1 MIRYLKGTV
10 LRKEEDRFLLLV
22 GGVGF
27 LLQAPQPFL
36 QGLQEGQ
43 EAEAYTHL
51 QVREDGLYLFAF
63 PDEESLALFELL
75 LSVSGVGPKA
85 ALALLSA
92 LTPKLLARA
101 LAEGDLRLLTSA
113 SGVGRKLAER
123 LALELKGKVPPHLLT
138 GEKVESQAAEEA
150 VLALAALG
158 FKEGQARAVVLDLL
172 AKNPGSKAQEL
183 IKEAL
188 KRLR

>member
-10 LRKEEDRFLLLV
+10 LRKEEDRFLLGV

-27 LLQAPQPFL
+27 LLQAPLTFL
-36 QGLQEGQ
+36 QTLQEGQ

-51 QVREDGLYLFAF
+51 QLREDGLFLYGF

-75 LSVSGVGPKA
+75 LSVSGVGPKV

-92 LTPKLLARA
+92 LGPKLLARA

-123 LALELKGKVPPHLLT
+123 IALELKGKVPAQLV
-138 GEKVESQAAEEA
+138 GEAAAGEAAEEA

-158 FKEGQARAVVLDLL
+158 FREGQARAVVLDLL
-172 AKNPGSKAQEL
+172 AKNPKAKAQEL

>member
-1 MIRYLKGTV
+1 MLRYLRGTV
-10 LRKEEDRFLLLV
+10 LKKGEGWFLLLV

-27 LLQAPQPFL
+27 QVQAPIPFL
-36 QGLQEGQ
+36 QGLEEGQ
-43 EAEAYTHL
+43 EVAVHTHL
-51 QVREDGLYLFAF
+51 QLKEEGLSLYGFPEED
-63 PDEESLALFELL
+63 SLALFELL
-75 LSVSGVGPKA
+75 LSVSGVGPKV

-92 LTPKLLARA
+92 LTPRLLARA

-123 LALELKGKVPPHLLT
+123 IALELKGKVPPHLLT
-138 GEKVESQAAEEA
+138 GEKAESQAAEEA
-150 VLALAALG
+150 VLALSALG

-172 AKNPGSKAQEL
+172 AKRPGAKAQEL

>member
-10 LRKEEDRFLLLV
+10 LKREEGGFLLLV
-22 GGVGF
+22 NGVGF
-27 LLQAPQPFL
+27 LVQAPQTVL
-36 QGLQEGQ
+36 QSLKEGQ
-43 EAEAYTHL
+43 EVTVHTHL
-51 QVREDGLYLFAF
+51 QLRENGLFLYGF
-63 PDEESLALFELL
+63 PDEASLALFELL

-92 LTPKLLARA
+92 LGPKLLAQA

-113 SGVGRKLAER
+113 SGVGKKLAER
-123 LALELKGKVPPHLLT
+123 IALELKGKVPAGLLT
-138 GEKVESQAAEEA
+138 GEKVASQAAEEA
-150 VLALAALG
+150 ILALAALG
-158 FKEGQARAVVLDLL
+158 FKEGQARSVVLDLL
-172 AKNPGSKAQEL
+172 AQKPQAKAQEL

>member
-1 MIRYLKGTV
+1 MIRYLRGTV
-10 LRKEEDRFLLLV
+10 LKREEGGFLLLV
-22 GGVGF
+22 NGIGF
-27 LLQAPQPFL
+27 LVQAPQTLL
-36 QGLQEGQ
+36 QSLQEGQ
-43 EAEAYTHL
+43 EVAVHTHL
-51 QVREDGLYLFAF
+51 QLREEGLFLYGF
-63 PDEESLALFELL
+63 PDEESLLLFELL
-75 LSVSGVGPKA
+75 LSVSGVGPKV
-85 ALALLSA
+85 ALSLLSA

-123 LALELKGKVPPHLLT
+123 LALELKGKLPPHLLT
-138 GEKVESQAAEEA
+138 GEKVASEAAEEA

-158 FKEGQARAVVLDLL
+158 FKEGQARGVVLDLL
-172 AKNPGSKAQEL
+172 ARNPKAKAQEL

>member
-10 LRKEEDRFLLLV
+10 LRREEDRFLLLV

-36 QGLQEGQ
+36 KNLQEGR
-43 EAEAYTHL
+43 ETEVFTHL
-51 QVREDGLYLFAF
+51 QVKEDGLSLFAF

-85 ALALLSA
+85 ALSLLSA

-123 LALELKGKVPPHLLT
+123 LALELKGKVPAHLLT

-150 VLALAALG
+150 ILALAALG

>member
-1 MIRYLKGTV
+1 MIRYLKGLV
-10 LRKEEDRFLLLV
+10 LKKEEGGFLLLV

-27 LLQAPQPFL
+27 FLQAPGPFL
-36 QGLQEGQ
+36 ASLKEGQ
-43 EAEAYTHL
+43 EVAVHTHL
-51 QVREDGLYLFAF
+51 QLKEEGLALYAF

-75 LSVSGVGPKA
+75 LSVSGVGPKV
-85 ALALLSA
+85 ALSLLSA

-123 LALELKGKVPPHLLT
+123 LALELKGKLPPHLLT
-138 GEKVESQAAEEA
+138 GEKVASEAAEEA

-158 FKEGQARAVVLDLL
+158 FKEGQARGVVLDLL
-172 AKNPGSKAQEL
+172 ARNPKAKAQEL

>member
-1 MIRYLKGTV
+1 MIRYLKGQV
-10 LRKEEDRFLLLV
+10 LKKGEGGFLLLV

-27 LLQAPQPFL
+27 FLQAPSPFL
-36 QGLQEGQ
+36 QALKEGEEVAVHTHLRLQE
-43 EAEAYTHL
+43 E
-51 QVREDGLYLFAF
+51 GLALYGF
-63 PDEESLALFELL
+63 PEEESLALFDLL
-75 LSVSGVGPKA
+75 LSVSGVGPKV

-92 LTPKLLARA
+92 LPPRLLARA

-113 SGVGRKLAER
+113 SGVGKRLAER
-123 LALELKGKVPPHLLT
+123 LALELKGKVPPQLLA
-138 GEKVESQAAEEA
+138 GEKVESEAAEEA

-158 FKEGQARAVVLDLL
+158 FKEGQARAIVLELL
-172 AKNPGSKAQEL
+172 SRNPKARVQEL

>member
-1 MIRYLKGTV
+1 MVRYLKGVV
-10 LRKEEDRFLLLV
+10 LRKGEGSFLLLV

-27 LLQAPQPFL
+27 QVQAPPPFV
-36 QGLQEGQ
+36 QGLREG
-43 EAEAYTHL
+43 EEVAVHTHL
-51 QVREDGLYLFAF
+51 QLKEEGLALYGF
-63 PDEESLALFELL
+63 PEEESLSLFELL
-75 LSVSGVGPKA
+75 LSVNGVGPKA
-85 ALALLSA
+85 ALSLLSA
-92 LTPKLLARA
+92 LPPRLLAQA
-101 LAEGDLRLLTSA
+101 LAEGDVRLLTSA

-123 LALELKGKVPPHLLT
+123 IALELKGKVPPHLAI
-138 GEKVESQAAEEA
+138 GAKVESAAAEEA

-172 AKNPGSKAQEL
+172 AQNPGAKAQEL